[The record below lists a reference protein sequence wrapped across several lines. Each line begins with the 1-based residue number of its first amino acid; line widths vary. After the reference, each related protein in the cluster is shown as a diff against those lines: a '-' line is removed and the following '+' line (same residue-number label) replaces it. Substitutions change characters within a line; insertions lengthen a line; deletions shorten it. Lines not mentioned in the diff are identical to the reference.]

1 MSERREAQRMLAA
14 YRRAIMPEPIDE
26 ARTWARL
33 EARED
38 AGGADEAR
46 PRGRMWWVV
55 AIAVA
60 AAAIVV
66 VAWPRPEHRVAGS
79 IDAREQ
85 SVRGHASESSAAPA
99 VAREPSPVP
108 PSLPPA
114 ELPAV
119 RVQSPRAPVATARPR
134 PIAADPLRAELEAI
148 STARAALDRGDLGG
162 ALDRIAAYRRRFGD
176 GALAIEARAIGAAA
190 RCRLGPIEVGRR
202 EARGVLVDPAAAAY
216 RDLLHEACDLQ

>member
-1 MSERREAQRMLAA
+1 MSERGEAQRMLAA
-14 YRRAIMPEPIDE
+14 YRRAIMPDAGDE

-38 AGGADEAR
+38 GGAPVEAR
-46 PRGRMWWVV
+46 SRGRAWWVV
-55 AIAVA
+55 ATAVA

-66 VAWPRPEHRVAGS
+66 VAWPRGDRRVAGS

-85 SVRGHASESSAAPA
+85 SVHGHAADPSAARA
-99 VAREPSPVP
+99 VARDPVP

-119 RVQSPRAPVATARPR
+119 RVETPREPAAPARPR
-134 PIAADPLRAELEAI
+134 PIAPDPLRAELEAI

-190 RCRLGPIEVGRR
+190 RCRLGPIEAGRR
-202 EARGVLVDPAAAAY
+202 EARDVLGDPAASAY
-216 RDLLHEACDLQ
+216 RDLLREACDLQ

>member
-1 MSERREAQRMLAA
+1 MSERGEAQRMLAA

-38 AGGADEAR
+38 DGAPVEAR
-46 PRGRMWWVV
+46 SRGRAWWVV

-66 VAWPRPEHRVAGS
+66 VAWPRPEHSVARS

-85 SVRGHASESSAAPA
+85 SVRGHAAEPGAAPA

-119 RVQSPRAPVATARPR
+119 RVESPRASVATARPR